1 MGLEIVPYGPEHV
14 EAVKALNGR
23 LRQGGVTLFQFPES
37 NVSLHL
43 PSMDNR
49 QTYEEYFLAR
59 ENGWIRG
66 GYILKHQPFVIHG
79 DRRSIAY
86 LQLPLSEGIVN
97 KTFAPVG
104 LFVFAD
110 AFRRHPLLFGLGM
123 GSLDSRF
130 VQIMVARGAQAR
142 AVPFYFRVTRPSRFF
157 REIAYLRTTEIRRR
171 LLDALAISGVGG
183 ATMRLV
189 QAVKHRRFWR
199 DRDLEVDLVD
209 ELGDWC
215 DDLWERC
222 TSEYAMVGFRDGAT
236 LRILYPGRDR
246 FIRLRV
252 SRRGVPIGWAVVLAT
267 HMRGSKHFGN
277 MQVGTVV
284 DCLASSGDASPTIAA
299 ATRYLEQAGVDL
311 IVSNQ
316 SASVWRRAFRH
327 NGYLSGP
334 SNFIFAPSKAL
345 VQLLGS
351 VDATFDRIH
360 LTRGDGEGPST
371 L

>member
-1 MGLEIVPYGPEHV
+1 MGLDIVPYGPEHV
-14 EAVKALNGR
+14 EAVKALNVR
-23 LRQGGVTLFQFPES
+23 LRAGGITLFQFPES
-37 NVSLHL
+37 NVSAHL
-43 PSMDNR
+43 PRIENR

-59 ENGWIRG
+59 ENRWIRG
-66 GYILKHQPFVIHG
+66 GYILKHQPFLIHG
-79 DRRSIAY
+79 RRQSIAY

-104 LFVFAD
+104 LYVFAD
-110 AFRRHPLLFGLGM
+110 AFRRQPLLFGLGM

-130 VQIMVARGAQAR
+130 VQIMLARGAQAR

-157 REIAYLRTTEIRRR
+157 REIAYLRTTDVRRR

-183 ATMRLV
+183 ATIRLA
-189 QAVKHRRFWR
+189 QAAKRRGLWR
-199 DRDLEVDLVD
+199 VRDLEVDLVD
-209 ELGDWC
+209 QFGNWC

-222 TSEYAMVGFRDGAT
+222 KSEYAMVGFRDGAT
-236 LRILYPGRDR
+236 LGILYPGRDR

-252 SRRGVPIGWAVVLAT
+252 SRRGVPIGWAVILAT
-267 HMRGSKHFGN
+267 QMRRSKHFGN
-277 MQVGTVV
+277 MRVGTVV
-284 DCLASSGDASPTIAA
+284 DCLAVSSDAESTIAA
-299 ATRYLEQAGVDL
+299 ATRYLEQAGVDV

-316 SASVWRRAFRH
+316 SASAWRRAFRR

-334 SNFIFAPSKAL
+334 SNFIFAPSKEL
-345 VQLLGS
+345 VRLLGS
-351 VDATFDRIH
+351 VDTTFDRIH